1 MVNFTLEVI
10 IYILAII
17 LMLISSILIWR
28 KFKVKKEKF
37 YFWLMIS
44 WISLTLLF
52 LTGAI
57 SFIFLS
63 NLQYQLHYLF
73 LIPVTVGLIINVDL
87 MERYTVDP
95 IKLVI
100 LSITMTGFF
109 IALSNQTNLEIIDL
123 PTGGYTIMMKD
134 PLQFWLILSI
144 AIPLFLYVYYCTQIY
159 LKIPKNQK
167 KKALIN
173 LVGGIIF
180 GPISFFIIL
189 FQLRLLIP
197 GLQIISVAI
206 GATISSYSFYRTP
219 ELLEVLIKSSN
230 TARYNLLT
238 KILPICAHCK
248 KIRDSHGEW
257 HPIDEYLSTYLDLTF
272 THGICENCAKIL
284 YPDLEIL

>member
-10 IYILAII
+10 MYIPAII

-28 KFKVKKEKF
+28 KYKVKKEKF
-37 YFWLMIS
+37 YLCLMIS
-44 WISLTLLF
+44 WISLTIYF

-63 NLQYQLHYLF
+63 FLQYQLHYLF
-73 LIPVTVGLIINVDL
+73 LIPVSLGLIISVDL

-95 IKLVI
+95 KKLVI

-109 IALSNQTNLEIIDL
+109 INLSIQTNLYIFVL
-123 PTGGYTIMMKD
+123 PTGGNTIKCED
-134 PLQFWLILSI
+134 PLLFWLQLVSV
-144 AIPLFLYVYYCTQIY
+144 IPLYLYTYYCLLIY
-159 LKIPKNQK
+159 LKIPKTQK

-173 LVGGIIF
+173 LVGGLIF
-180 GPISFFIIL
+180 GPISFIMSLI
-189 FQLRLLIP
+189 QLGRLIP
-197 GLQIISVAI
+197 GIVIITIAI

-219 ELLEVLIKSSN
+219 ELLEVLIKSSK

-238 KILPICAHCK
+238 KILPICAQCK

-257 HPIDEYLSTYLDLTF
+257 HPIDKYLSTYLDLTF
-272 THGICENCAKIL
+272 THGICEKCAKIL
-284 YPDLEIL
+284 YPDLEI